1 MYFLTVPRGWKNE
14 IKVPVWQ
21 VSCTLPGRKAVTH
34 GGRKDVFVGGRKRGK
49 RGERK
54 GEGGT
59 ERNLSGIFYVV
70 FVLFCSVLPLG
81 PHPQHMEVL
90 RLGVKSELQLLACAT
105 ATATPSEPRLQ
116 PTPQL
121 TATPDP

>member
-54 GEGGT
+54 GEREKEGRR
-59 ERNLSGIFYVV
+59 EISLVSFMLFLFC
-70 FVLFCSVLPLG
+70 FVLFCP
-81 PHPQHMEVL
+81 
-90 RLGVKSELQLLACAT
+90 
-105 ATATPSEPRLQ
+105 
-116 PTPQL
+116 
-121 TATPDP
+121 